1 MNNRFLEMNDH
12 LKRVSSGNGNGK
24 NGNGKGVASAQSLF
38 GKQFSAPDRVLVILI
53 ENGGIDLGIPTLV
66 EKVLALLPGSE
77 IIPDSVKQELV
88 ELIRQKIKSFTDNLL
103 ETAELTINRYSAA
116 KPDLYGD
123 VVILRDSTAT
133 DQDLKNTL
141 ISLSKNQ
148 KIIDVLILTHGR
160 EGHISVAGDVSGEK
174 IKAMKTEN
182 GKPLSI
188 RSVYMMNCVGS
199 SLNPAWIDAG
209 AKVSMG
215 TTKNNYL
222 PEPTTFFFWDS
233 WKAGK
238 SFQEAVTSAYVR
250 TIGLMNDIVKG
261 FLRALPIPGTS
272 AIADLVD
279 FANFDFVQ
287 QSAPQIQGDGS
298 MTVSSDSL
306 TFTQSVSSGL
316 TTTVLPSSV
325 LRSLSLSRFFS
336 DSATPARTLSPQ
348 GVDFIKGWEG
358 FRPQLYNDPVGH
370 CTVGYGTLVHRG
382 NCDGQSSE
390 QPYVSGV
397 SEDAA
402 TQLLSD
408 EAARF
413 QRVISEKVTVPL
425 NQNQNDALVS
435 FVYNVGDG
443 NFQKST
449 LLRLLNQGNYAA
461 VPAELKKWTKAR
473 QNGKLIDLPGLV
485 KRRAAE
491 AELFQKSEA
500 ATAQSMSTSA
510 VDYEV
515 DMQTI
520 RDYVQSVVEAKSKIA
535 TSSLAAIDNFQV
547 TVQSASPA
555 EAKPDVLGVILK
567 FGLKTIEKQAISA
580 VKGATGADL
589 GPLVELMHAVY
600 DEVDRAQKAAQNL
613 AVADWIRNAR
623 TAIANAYTQDQTGEA
638 LRNKLEEEYKKF
650 DEGGRGGYIGGIQ
663 IELEAM
669 RKVQAPKAEIV
680 EVALYTQWINQN
692 FNNDCMDG
700 TGVIA
705 LMFDNDGNPVSAS
718 VKAPQGDKI
727 AGALN
732 NRMSSAGISRLMDL
746 DVVKKACKGDVCMCF
761 EGNNVVRKAAATD
774 DVQAFLTSEDTWK
787 KFSSF
792 S

>member
-1 MNNRFLEMNDH
+1 MRNRFFEMNDH
-12 LKRVSSGNGNGK
+12 LKRMSGGNGNGK
-24 NGNGKGVASAQSLF
+24 NGNGKRVAGAQSLF

-53 ENGGIDLGIPTLV
+53 ENKGTDLGIPTLV
-66 EKVLALLPGSE
+66 EKVLALIPGSE
-77 IIPDSVKQELV
+77 IIPDSVKQD
-88 ELIRQKIKSFTDNLL
+88 LIKYIREKITSFTDNLL

-116 KPDLYGD
+116 KPDLYGE

-133 DQDLKNTL
+133 YQDLKNTL
-141 ISLSKNQ
+141 ITHSRTD
-148 KIIDVLILTHGR
+148 KIIDLLILTHGDTDY
-160 EGHISVAGDVSGEK
+160 ISVTGGVDGAK
-174 IKAMKTEN
+174 IRAIKTEN
-182 GKPLSI
+182 GRPLTI

-199 SLNPAWIDAG
+199 SLNSAWTDAG
-209 AKVSMG
+209 AKVSAG
-215 TTKNNYL
+215 STKTNYL
-222 PEPTTFFFWDS
+222 PEPTTFFFWS
-233 WKAGK
+233 NWKAGK
-238 SFQEAVTSAYVR
+238 TFQDSVSSAYHK
-250 TIGLMNDIVKG
+250 TIGLMNDTVRG
-261 FLRALPIPGTS
+261 FLRGLPIPGTS
-272 AIADLVD
+272 ALADYVD

-287 QSAPQIQGDGS
+287 QSAPLILGDGS
-298 MTVSSDSL
+298 LTINSDHLSFTQTVSSSL
-306 TFTQSVSSGL
+306 TTAI
-316 TTTVLPSSV
+316 LPTSL
-325 LRSLSLSRFFS
+325 LRSLRVSRFLS
-336 DSATPARTLSPQ
+336 DSATPARSLSPQ
-348 GVDFIKGWEG
+348 GVDFIKGFEG
-358 FRPQLYNDPVGH
+358 FKPQLYNDPVGH

-390 QPYVSGV
+390 QPYLSGV
-397 SEDAA
+397 SEESA
-402 TQLLSD
+402 TQLLSE
-408 EAARF
+408 EATRF
-413 QRVISEKVTVPL
+413 QRVINEKVSVPL

-461 VPAELKKWTKAR
+461 VPVELKKWTKAR

-485 KRRAAE
+485 RRRAAE

-500 ATAQSMSTSA
+500 ATSQSMSGA

-520 RDYVQSVVEAKSKIA
+520 RDYVQSVVEAKSKIS
-535 TSSLAAIDNFQV
+535 TSYLAAIDNFQV

-555 EAKPDVLGVILK
+555 EAKPDVLGAILK
-567 FGLKTIEKQAISA
+567 SGLKTVEKQAVTA

-589 GPLVELMHAVY
+589 GPLVDMVHAVY
-600 DEVDRAQKAAQNL
+600 DEVDRAQKAGQNL

-638 LRNKLEEEYKKF
+638 LRNKLEAEYKQF

-669 RKVQAPKAEIV
+669 RKVQAPKSEVV

-692 FNNDCMDG
+692 FNQDCMDG

-718 VKAPQGDKI
+718 VKAPLGDKI

-732 NRMSSAGISRLMDL
+732 NRMGAAGISRLMDL
-746 DVVKKACKGDVCMCF
+746 DVVKKACKGDTCMCF

-774 DVQAFLTSEDTWK
+774 DVQSFLTSPETWK